1 MYLLDTNHCS
11 LAINRYPGI
20 ITRLAE
26 LDQTKISSCVIVV
39 KAELIYMAMN
49 SQNKQTNLN
58 VVANFFENIFIYGV
72 DSRTAEI
79 YGSVQAELMRHFG
92 PKEKNKRRKTRLTD
106 LGVSQ
111 HDLWIAS
118 IAIQHDLIVV
128 TMDSD
133 FQRIKTVH
141 DLPVESWYIN
151 DS

>member
-1 MYLLDTNHCS
+1 
-11 LAINRYPGI
+11 
-20 ITRLAE
+20 
-26 LDQTKISSCVIVV
+26 
-39 KAELIYMAMN
+39 
-49 SQNKQTNLN
+49 
-58 VVANFFENIFIYGV
+58 
-72 DSRTAEI
+72 
-79 YGSVQAELMRHFG
+79 MRHFG

>member
-11 LAINRYPGI
+11 LAINGRSDI
-20 ITRLAE
+20 ITRLAD
-26 LDQTKISSCVIVV
+26 LDQTKISTCVIV
-39 KAELIYMAMN
+39 KAELIYMM
-49 SQNKQTNLN
+49 Q
-58 VVANFFENIFIYGV
+58 Y
-72 DSRTAEI
+72 
-79 YGSVQAELMRHFG
+79 FG
-92 PKEKNKRRKTRLTD
+92 PREKNKRRKTRLTD

-133 FQRIKTVH
+133 FQRIQIVH
-141 DLPVESWYIN
+141 DLAVENWYIN

>member
-11 LAINRYPGI
+11 LAINGRSDI
-20 ITRLAE
+20 ITRLAD
-26 LDQTKISSCVIVV
+26 LDQTKISTCVIV

-49 SQNKQTNLN
+49 SQNQQTNFN
-58 VVANFFENIFIYGV
+58 VVAKFFENIFIYGI
-72 DSRTAEI
+72 DSKTAEI
-79 YGSVQAELMRHFG
+79 YGSVQAKLMQYFG
-92 PKEKNKRRKTRLTD
+92 PREKNKRRKTRLTD

-133 FQRIKTVH
+133 FQRIQIVH
-141 DLPVESWYIN
+141 DLAVENWYIN